1 MTEPGAPPA
10 GVLRAFDVD
19 VEPRPLA
26 TPTWL
31 AGDIVLKPDV
41 DERLQSW
48 VGTQVSPLS
57 RQGYR
62 LAEPLPARD
71 GSWVVAGWGATRWV
85 GGVSADV
92 RGARPDDWRA
102 ALDGGRAFH
111 RAVAHLPRPPWLA
124 GRRSWWADADRRA
137 WGEAGPAQPVP
148 ELAETALL
156 LEAACGPLGEPQV
169 VHGDLGGN
177 VLLADGLPPAVI
189 DVTPYWRPTALA
201 EGVLVADALCWS
213 GAGADVLDA
222 LDVPVPAVARALL
235 FRLWTTH
242 ERVSDGV
249 RVEDLPA
256 EADAYAAAAAAIL

>member
-10 GVLRAFDVD
+10 GVLWAFGVD

-41 DERLQSW
+41 DERLQTW
-48 VGTQVSPLS
+48 LGIEVSPLA
-57 RQGYR
+57 RRGFR

-71 GSWVVAGWGATRWV
+71 GSWVVAGWCATRWV
-85 GGVSADV
+85 EGASADE
-92 RGARPDDWRA
+92 RGAALEDW
-102 ALDGGRAFH
+102 ALALEGGRAFH

-137 WGEAGPAQPVP
+137 WGEAGPAEPVP
-148 ELAETALL
+148 ELAETAHL
-156 LEAACGPLGEPQV
+156 LEAACGSLGEPQV

-177 VLLADGLPPAVI
+177 VMLADGRVPAVI

-213 GAGADVLDA
+213 GAGADLLDA
-222 LDVPVPAVARALL
+222 LGVSVPAVARALL

-249 RVEDLPA
+249 RLEELTV